1 MGIFGLNPHAL
12 QVRTQWLQA
21 IRRIPRIR
29 RDLPPRLAGAE
40 AVRSSCR
47 EGGKMAGLIGW
58 WSPVTLLNCFIY
70 IYVYIC
76 IEMPI
81 DWCIP
86 MSCCAWSPDDSS
98 EVATASGPRPRKK
111 KEIMGAQKNLKK
123 TLKLLWSYLA
133 RETSMIAKGKESQL
147 SSWNAIGFFSQHPES

>member
-70 IYVYIC
+70 IYMYIYVYIYVYIYTHTYVAFSFLAVIC
-76 IEMPI
+76 SGKRHGNCNFISSVPNI
-81 DWCIP
+81 YDRNIHDFVICWCPVCLPFKWVPNINFLY
-86 MSCCAWSPDDSS
+86 
-98 EVATASGPRPRKK
+98 
-111 KEIMGAQKNLKK
+111 I
-123 TLKLLWSYLA
+123 
-133 RETSMIAKGKESQL
+133 
-147 SSWNAIGFFSQHPES
+147 